1 MLKNLLY
8 YKLLIIYLEERG
20 KLFDEVE
27 AEWMRKESKAL
38 QRQES
43 SNDNDEEED
52 EDSSDE
58 IEECIVKVGLEHI
71 NYLLLFL
78 FLL

>member
-1 MLKNLLY
+1 MFT
-8 YKLLIIYLEERG
+8 EERK

-38 QRQES
+38 QRQEAL
-43 SNDNDEEED
+43 SNDNDEEEE

-58 IEECIVKVGLEHI
+58 IEECIVKV
-71 NYLLLFL
+71 
-78 FLL
+78 